1 MHLELCWVWV
11 CDHSLREP
19 VQCMPQSLWWR
30 TVSQHPVWPSR
41 VTAPCHSLGSCRC
54 HQWAEISACPSA
66 PLMRKP
72 QAAMR
77 SSLSLLCSG
86 LNNSKDL
93 SCSSYILPSRPFT
106 IFVALLWMLSNSFMC
121 ILCCVP
127 KTAHSNQSE
136 TALAMSR
143 VSDCSLQS
151 LSPHRDNR
159 SPQLLIASHLL
170 SIGQSKLTLHLLR
183 AVPVPLSPLNTLSRY
198 IPNSHAEVLNHTAW
212 KKSKR
217 ASISP
222 WATLPETVP
231 RFPLQSQ
238 WPLKC

>member
-106 IFVALLWMLSNSFMC
+106 IFVALLWMLSSSLMSFYCGTQNCTQYLRCGCSSTEEWEDDDPFPRCTVM
-121 ILCCVP
+121 
-127 KTAHSNQSE
+127 
-136 TALAMSR
+136 LASQMKEKKFNLFLLAQ
-143 VSDCSLQS
+143 LQS
-151 LSPHRDNR
+151 F
-159 SPQLLIASHLL
+159 
-170 SIGQSKLTLHLLR
+170 
-183 AVPVPLSPLNTLSRY
+183 
-198 IPNSHAEVLNHTAW
+198 W
-212 KKSKR
+212 
-217 ASISP
+217 
-222 WATLPETVP
+222 
-231 RFPLQSQ
+231 
-238 WPLKC
+238 